1 MIMKSFTAFL
11 REAAKVKK
19 EEKKTRADSKAVMQA
34 NRMGLKSDG
43 HGGWY
48 NERGEFVAKTEG
60 DKLTFFNANQT
71 DGERD
76 PNQSETDK
84 KLSGRMPPKPA
95 PGTQA
100 QETDPRSQGGGRA
113 QPENAK
119 QAAGMAKEVAQNDP
133 NVGSAQQAVDQA
145 VAKAENGQ
153 TKPNDV
159 PKTKGTLTI
168 AFGRFNPP
176 TTGHEKLLNTVASK
190 SDDNDY
196 IIVPSRSND
205 KKKNPLEADRKA
217 ALMRQMYPDHAEKI
231 VNDAGNKTIFD
242 VLRNAHN
249 DGYTN
254 VRVVG
259 GDDRVKEFEKLVNK
273 YNGSTYQ
280 FDNIEVVSAGKRDAD
295 AEGVEGMS
303 ASKMRKAA
311 KDNDFREFKKGLPKS
326 VDTGAAVAIFQE
338 IQAAMGIKP
347 KDGVEP
353 ALVGEDW
360 EIAPRLHTKDLRENY
375 IKENAFNIG
384 DWVSHD
390 LTGWVGEIVRKGTN
404 HLICVTENKTMFKAW
419 TQDVSEPGGSAESTP
434 TEREVGTD
442 SLRAFL
448 QRLTPGEK
456 VRSFINKN
464 KK

>member
-1 MIMKSFTAFL
+1 VL
-11 REAAKVKK
+11 Q
-19 EEKKTRADSKAVMQA
+19 AD
-34 NRMGLKSDG
+34 RMGLKSDG

-48 NERGEFVAKTEG
+48 NDRGEFVAKTEG
-60 DKLTFFNANQT
+60 DKLTFFNANQQ
-71 DGERD
+71 DGEKD
-76 PNQSETDK
+76 PPQSETDK
-84 KLSGRMPPKPA
+84 KLSGRMPADPA
-95 PGTQA
+95 PGTKPKETEAAPKAVKQDAPKTPEKAAEQPPA
-100 QETDPRSQGGGRA
+100 Q
-113 QPENAK
+113 
-119 QAAGMAKEVAQNDP
+119 
-133 NVGSAQQAVDQA
+133 
-145 VAKAENGQ
+145 KAENGQ
-153 TKPNDV
+153 TGPADV

-176 TTGHEKLLNTVASK
+176 TAGHEKLLDTVAAQ

-217 ALMRQMYPDHAEKI
+217 ALMRQLYPDHAEKI
-231 VNDAGNKTIFD
+231 VNDAGNRTIFD
-242 VLRNAHN
+242 VLRHAHN
-249 DGYTN
+249 DGYAN

-259 GDDRVKEFEKLVNK
+259 GADRVKEFEKLVNK

-280 FDNIEVVSAGKRDAD
+280 FDNIEVVSAGNRDPD

-303 ASKMRKAA
+303 ASKMRKAV

-326 VDTGAAVAIFQE
+326 VDTGAAVAIFKE
-338 IQAAMGIKP
+338 IQAAMGIKS

-360 EIAPRLHTKDLRENY
+360 EIAPRLHAKDLRENY

-390 LTGWVGEIVRKGTN
+390 STGWVGEIVRKGTN
-404 HLICVTENKTMFKAW
+404 HLICVTEDQTMFKAW

-442 SLRAFL
+442 TLRAFL
-448 QRLTPGEK
+448 QRLTPGQK